1 MNLTRRNLLS
11 KILVSCT
18 QGNVLKAA
26 SAAYALNIPT
36 KARSS
41 ESLAPWEVLPTKVE
55 KTLAINDLYVPVN
68 TIRAIPVLIP
78 PGAKKAH
85 IKLTYLAATTEKYG
99 REVRTTARMEVTS
112 SSTGQ
117 IGFDDAADLDVP
129 KQSFFWR
136 DGDDADLWVTINI
149 LNPKIA
155 NGNRFKINFGG
166 GGLAGSVA
174 TYVQVAE
181 GAINELPAMLP
192 YHRPPYKIDLSGITA
207 TQNLDMASIEWSET
221 GYKNDLS
228 NGKAVWRT
236 RPSHGRDNFSNNGET
251 GLYMDEV
258 FDPKNSITP
267 HSKGVDR
274 NGRPF
279 VRLHSDKF
287 LTPVNYKG
295 RDFYQ
300 QAVMLQG
307 QRISE
312 WLHRRGIYRA
322 QIVSPSQT
330 GAWSAWWTI
339 GVKLSTKASMW
350 PPEIDFMEHFNGAF
364 NNPFDQYTSASG
376 QHAGP
381 YGGNRQRV
389 DSNAIYLDKL
399 GWDSSFNLW
408 TQIHDYVCVIDDEW
422 VTHFIDGV
430 ETFRNRNISDPAD
443 GNTDWAYYPVI
454 NIAVRTSN
462 DASYNEGTKD
472 LLWYGMQYYE
482 PSIVPQFKEMTDNK
496 PWPLNIPA
504 LPDIID
510 KHPPN

>member
-1 MNLTRRNLLS
+1 MDLTRRNLLS
-11 KILVSCT
+11 GILVSYT
-18 QGNVLKAA
+18 QKNTVKLA
-26 SAAYALNIPT
+26 SATSILNMPI
-36 KARSS
+36 KAHSD
-41 ESLAPWEVLPTKVE
+41 EFFAPWEVLPTKVE

-78 PGAKKAH
+78 PGAKQAH

-99 REVRTTARMEVTS
+99 HEVRTTARMEVTS
-112 SSTGQ
+112 SAAGQ
-117 IGFDDAADLDVP
+117 IGFDDAVDLDVP

-136 DGDDADLWVTINI
+136 DGDDAELWVTINI
-149 LNPKIA
+149 LNPKTA
-155 NGNRFKINFGG
+155 AGNRFKINFGG
-166 GGLAGSVA
+166 GGLAGPVA

-181 GAINELPAMLP
+181 SAINELPAVLP
-192 YHRPPYKIDLSGITA
+192 YHRPPYTLDLAGVTP
-207 TQNLDMASIEWSET
+207 TQDLDMLSIEWSDT
-221 GYKNDLS
+221 GYQNDMS
-228 NGKAVWRT
+228 RGRPVWRT
-236 RPSHGRDNFSNNGET
+236 RPSHGRSNFSANGET

-258 FDPKNSITP
+258 LDPKNSITP
-267 HSKGVDR
+267 HSKGVDSS
-274 NGRPF
+274 GRPY
-279 VRLHSDKF
+279 VRLHSAKF
-287 LTPVNYKG
+287 SVPVNYMG

-307 QRISE
+307 QRVTE

-322 QIVSPSQT
+322 QIVSPSQP
-330 GAWSAWWTI
+330 GAWSAWWSI

-376 QHAGP
+376 QHAGSH
-381 YGGNRQRV
+381 GGNRQRV

-408 TQIHDYVCVIDDEW
+408 TQIHDYACVIDDEW

-430 ETFRNRNISDPAD
+430 ETFRNRNISDAAD

-462 DASYNEGTKD
+462 DAPYNEGTKD

-482 PSIVPQFKEMTDNK
+482 PSIVPQFKEMMDDK

-510 KHPPN
+510 TQPPD